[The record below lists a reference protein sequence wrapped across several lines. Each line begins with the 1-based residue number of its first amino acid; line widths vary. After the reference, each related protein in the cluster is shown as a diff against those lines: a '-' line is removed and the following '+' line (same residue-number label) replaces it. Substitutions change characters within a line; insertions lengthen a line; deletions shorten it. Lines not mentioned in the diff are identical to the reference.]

1 MAKVPGI
8 QNLWEVAVL
17 ALLRERRMHPYE
29 MQRLLRERHKDE
41 LLVLRR
47 GSLYHAINRL
57 LRLDLID
64 AAETSRSGRRPER
77 TVYRITVAGRKAL
90 KAWIGSAISA
100 SVQEPSEFMAAMS
113 FLVHLTPADAIPK
126 LEQRARVLERRIA
139 GIEAKIPELLPMA
152 GRINLI
158 ESEYLCAMWRAEM
171 KWVRNLAAELSSGSF
186 SWDLK
191 TLLRQAG
198 RPRTSAAGSGGVR

>member
-1 MAKVPGI
+1 MAEALGI

-47 GSLYHAINRL
+47 GSLYHAIGRL
-57 LRLDLID
+57 LKLGLID
-64 AAETSRSGRRPER
+64 AAETTRSGRRPER
-77 TVYRITVAGRKAL
+77 TVYRIKAAGRKAL
-90 KAWIGSAISA
+90 TVWIGGAISTP
-100 SVQEPSEFMAAMS
+100 VHERSEFMAAIS

-126 LEQRARVLERRIA
+126 LEKRAGALERRIA
-139 GIEAKIPELLPMA
+139 DLEAKVSELAPMA

-158 ESEYLCAMWRAEM
+158 ESEYLCAMWKAEL
-171 KWVRNLAAELSSGSF
+171 KWVRSLVAELSSASF
-186 SWDLK
+186 RWDLK
-191 TLLRQAG
+191 ILLRQA
-198 RPRTSAAGSGGVR
+198 RRARAAAAGSGDRR